1 MKCWEL
7 RGCYEDAEMNGRCPH
22 NIPGEP
28 CPADCH
34 FAACFR
40 PTHVVC
46 TDFGKLLNPSRDF
59 DAAIKEICRFCEFFL
74 EHGRSCRRR
83 PHPSGQ
89 PEQVL
94 ALGAVSVEAVN
105 MHAACPSCGCGTF
118 DMARYRAIMVLGPE
132 TALFTLDCP
141 KCGAQVQLLRA
152 IPGALREEV
161 RASAQQV
168 GAGGLN

>member
-1 MKCWEL
+1 
-7 RGCYEDAEMNGRCPH
+7 
-22 NIPGEP
+22 
-28 CPADCH
+28 
-34 FAACFR
+34 
-40 PTHVVC
+40 
-46 TDFGKLLNPSRDF
+46 
-59 DAAIKEICRFCEFFL
+59 
-74 EHGRSCRRR
+74 
-83 PHPSGQ
+83 
-89 PEQVL
+89 
-94 ALGAVSVEAVN
+94 

-141 KCGAQVQLLRA
+141 KCGAQVELLRPIPGAQVQLLRA